1 MKLRNFFLAA
11 LAAAFVFASCEPV
24 TPDVPNKD
32 QEQETPSDPNTPGG
46 SGDSEDSEDPATPAE
61 TITSI
66 ADVLKATDKLAD
78 KTIIEGVVISNKDLS
93 NLTSK
98 KGMYVQDATAALQFY
113 LAADHEFAFGD
124 KVKIDLSGVTVG
136 EYNGAVQVGS
146 LALDKITVV
155 SQNNTVEAKTVTM
168 ADFLANKYE
177 GQYVAL
183 ENVQVKSED
192 LTKTWLAG
200 ISHTSINLEDAEGN
214 SFVVFSSKYATY
226 GAETVPQGS
235 GTIKGISSISKGA
248 VQIIFTNVSDF
259 AGLTGERFSTEVTPP
274 AGGDEEEG
282 GDVVTPPAGDDD
294 DDAEVSEVK
303 TLTNAEI
310 LPLMT
315 ENNSNYSEYTIPSAS
330 GTWTVNAA
338 RNKANTF
345 LQCCGKKGGF
355 IKTPAFDK
363 DIKSVTIHFT
373 TAKQVYANNVYCVFP
388 STWTAP
394 TADAVYPE
402 TGNVGKATTD
412 GSQSLTIPV
421 AAGNKQVYISII
433 STYAYYLDHI
443 DVAF

>member
-46 SGDSEDSEDPATPAE
+46 SGDSEDPATPAE

-66 ADVLKATDKLAD
+66 ADVLKAEGKLAD
-78 KTIIEGVVISNKDLS
+78 KTIIEGVVISNKDLG

-98 KGMYVQDATAALQFY
+98 KGMYVQDASAALQFY

-136 EYNGAVQVGS
+136 DYNGAVQVSG

-183 ENVQVKSED
+183 ENVQVKSAD
-192 LTKTWLAG
+192 LTKTWLVG
-200 ISHTSINLEDAEGN
+200 TSHTSINLEDAEGN

-235 GTIKGISSISKGA
+235 GTIKGISSISKGV

-282 GDVVTPPAGDDD
+282 GDVVTPPAGD
-294 DDAEVSEVK
+294 SEVVIPESAAVW
-303 TLTNAEI
+303 TIGSANQSWSAAEH
-310 LPLMT
+310 
-315 ENNSNYSEYTIPSAS
+315 SVYGA
-330 GTWTVNAA
+330 GFAATVDGIKVAYYQYGNTNAA
-338 RNKANTF
+338 RTPDSDHIRVYQGSA
-345 LQCCGKKGGF
+345 LVISAEGKK
-355 IKTPAFDK
+355 IKLVKLECTDSGKTAA
-363 DIKSVTIHFT
+363 INVGET
-373 TAKQVYANNVYCVFP
+373 TVDPVGTTL
-388 STWTAP
+388 TWTGNL
-394 TADAVYPE
+394 DSFEAVASAQIRI
-402 TGNVGKATTD
+402 KKM
-412 GSQSLTIPV
+412 TIV
-421 AAGNKQVYISII
+421 AE
-433 STYAYYLDHI
+433 
-443 DVAF
+443 